1 MWRNNDISST
11 VVTVKKSSPNA
22 IDIDLIDAKVTVD
35 ETNKVIKVT
44 SHVVGEDPSSS
55 GSPVQINKLLP
66 VILAL
71 WWTILFL
78 PCDSR
83 LSLGVVATLLLLLSY
98 SGTCADTSDGLRADV
113 TITTPM

>member
-1 MWRNNDISST
+1 MT
-11 VVTVKKSSPNA
+11 VNKSAPNA
-22 IDIDLIDAKVTVD
+22 IDIDLIDAKVMVD
-35 ETNKVIKVT
+35 ETNKVIKVK
-44 SHVVGEDPSSS
+44 SHLVGEDPSSS
-55 GSPVQINKLLP
+55 GSHAQINKLFP

-78 PCDSR
+78 PRDSG

-98 SGTCADTSDGLRADV
+98 SGTCADTSDGLRTDV

>member
-1 MWRNNDISST
+1 M
-11 VVTVKKSSPNA
+11 VTVKKSAPNA

-44 SHVVGEDPSSS
+44 SHVVGEGPSSL
-55 GSPVQINKLLP
+55 GSYAQLNKLLP
-66 VILAL
+66 IILAV

-78 PCDSR
+78 PRDSR

-98 SGTCADTSDGLRADV
+98 SGTSADTSDGLRADV